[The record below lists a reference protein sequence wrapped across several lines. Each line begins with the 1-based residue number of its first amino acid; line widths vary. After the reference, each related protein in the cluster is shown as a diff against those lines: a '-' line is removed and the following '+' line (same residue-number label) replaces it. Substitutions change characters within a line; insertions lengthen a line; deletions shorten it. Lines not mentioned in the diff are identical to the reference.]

1 MLNGSDCANRRNG
14 IKFPDRVTPDAGT
27 WSIDAR
33 PGFDPKVSAGSFPS
47 ATHFALSIV
56 DRTDA

>member
-1 MLNGSDCANRRNG
+1 MLNDSDWANRRLG
-14 IKFPDRVTPDAGT
+14 SKFPDRVTPDEGTRMFDAGT
-27 WSIDAR
+27 D
-33 PGFDPKVSAGSFPS
+33 FDPIERIGSPSS